1 MRAKLHALVA
11 AGLFTC
17 SFASYAGGLVTPDND
32 LRNDLAWLSDRGV
45 INVSLSTWPLS
56 QEEINSVLAQA
67 KPVTNTE
74 KTVIDRVQRRVGD
87 LKANITVTGYTS
99 TDKPGTPQGF
109 GQSHYADSSLTIG
122 AGANG
127 EFWDVR
133 LQGAVEGDQRVSDG
147 SKFNLNGSYGAIKVW
162 NQWLSFGEVSQ
173 WWGPGYDGSLIRSD
187 AARPVAGFMLQRA
200 DQSPFE
206 TPWLSWIGRWQYQ
219 ITAGQLSQYTAVPDT
234 KLFGGRFTM
243 MPTNF
248 LELGASRVMMWGG
261 EGRPQSWSSFW
272 DALSGNDNTGNKY
285 NDPGNQL
292 GGFDFKLKLQPL
304 IGMPVS
310 LYGQIIGE
318 DEAGMLPSHNASML
332 GLEGHPEWG
341 PTTINWHIEGT
352 DTRANGKSNNVMYNH
367 YVYRD
372 GYYQQGYPLGHAMG
386 GDGQMLSGRV
396 ELVLDDG
403 QRWSTRLVYAKV
415 NPNNQNINQ
424 AFPKSDTLKG
434 IQLGWGYNF
443 AHQVKFDTSLWYT
456 DNNNSTADDVG
467 AGVSLAVPINL

>member
-1 MRAKLHALVA
+1 MRAKLNGLVA

-17 SFASYAGGLVTPDND
+17 ALSTHASGLVTPDND

-56 QEEINSVLAQA
+56 QEEINSVISQA

-74 KTVIDRVQRRVGD
+74 KNVIDRVQRRIGD
-87 LKANITVTGYTS
+87 LKANIRVSGYAA

-109 GQSHYADSSLTIG
+109 GQNQYADQSLTIG

-133 LQGAVEGDQRVSDG
+133 VQGSVEGDQRVSDG
-147 SKFNLNGSYGAIKVW
+147 SKFNMNGSYGAVKVW

-206 TPWLSWIGRWQYQ
+206 TPWLSWMGRWQYQ
-219 ITAGQLSQYTAVPDT
+219 LTAGQLSQYTAVPDT
-234 KLFGGRFTM
+234 KLIGGRFTM

-248 LELGASRVMMWGG
+248 LELGASRIMMWGG
-261 EGRPQSWSSFW
+261 DGRPQSWSSFW
-272 DALSGNDNTGNKY
+272 DGVIGNDNTGDPK

-304 IGMPVS
+304 IGLPVS
-310 LYGQIIGE
+310 FYGQITGE
-318 DEAGMLPSHNASML
+318 DEAGMLPSHNGYLL

-341 PTTINWHIEGT
+341 STTINWHIEGA
-352 DTRANGKSNNVMYNH
+352 DTRSNGKADNVMYRH
-367 YVYRD
+367 YIYTD

-396 ELVLDDG
+396 EMVLDDG

-415 NPNNQNINQ
+415 NPNNQTVNQ

-443 AHQVKFDTSLWYT
+443 ASQVKFDTSLWYT
-456 DNNNSTADDVG
+456 DNNASTADDVG
-467 AGVSLAVPINL
+467 AGISFEVPINL

>member
-74 KTVIDRVQRRVGD
+74 KNVIDRVQRRVGD
-87 LKANITVTGYTS
+87 LKANITVSGYTS

-147 SKFNLNGSYGAIKVW
+147 SKFNMNGSYGAIKVW

-219 ITAGQLSQYTAVPDT
+219 ITAGQLSQYTAVPNT
-234 KLFGGRFTM
+234 KLIGGRLTM
-243 MPTNF
+243 MPTDF
-248 LELGASRVMMWGG
+248 VELGASRVMMWGG

-272 DALSGNDNTGNKY
+272 DALSGNDNTGDRY

-310 LYGQIIGE
+310 LYGQITGE
-318 DEAGMLPSHNASML
+318 DEAGMLPSHNAYL
-332 GLEGHPEWG
+332 VGLEGHPEWG

-352 DTRANGKSNNVMYNH
+352 DTRANGKSNNVMYTH

-415 NPNNQNINQ
+415 NPNNQSINQ

-434 IQLGWGYNF
+434 IQLGWGYTF
-443 AHQVKFDTSLWYT
+443 THQVKFDTSLWYT

-467 AGVSLAVPINL
+467 AGVSMAVPINL